1 MSGGSLD
8 YFYSEMES
16 KIGCFHDAEL
26 DDLVRDMAKLF
37 HDYEWY
43 TSGDTNEGY
52 WRESRDAFKKKW
64 FRDGARA
71 ERIETYLDDLKKELL
86 DSLGLSDE
94 YCKNCARWMP
104 EKEGLYGDCDAKRG
118 CLWHRSERC
127 EQFDARGGAEHDGQG
142 TV

>member
-16 KIGCFHDAEL
+16 KIGCFHDVEL

-43 TSGDTNEGY
+43 TSGDTNEGL
-52 WRESRDAFKKKW
+52 WRETRDAFKKKW

-71 ERIETYLDDLKKELL
+71 ERIETYLAELKEQVL
-86 DSLGLSDE
+86 DSLGLSDA
-94 YCKNCARWMP
+94 YCKNCAHWTP
-104 EKEGLYGDCDAKRG
+104 KDGQYGECDVSD
-118 CLWHRSERC
+118 CLWHRCERC
-127 EQFDARGGAEHDGQG
+127 EKFQK
-142 TV
+142 VVLS

>member
-43 TSGDTNEGY
+43 MSGDTNEGP
-52 WRESRDAFKKKW
+52 WRETRDSFKKKW

-71 ERIETYLDDLKKELL
+71 ERIETYLAELKEQVL
-86 DSLGLSDE
+86 DSLGLSDA
-94 YCKNCARWMP
+94 YCKNCARWTP
-104 EKEGLYGDCDAKRG
+104 EKDGLYGECDVSD

-127 EQFDARGGAEHDGQG
+127 EQFEARGGVERDGKG